1 MRIVFVG
8 CGAVGGYFG
17 GRLLQ
22 SGEDVSFVARKRQ
35 FEVLKQQGLTIN
47 SIAGDAKL
55 SDIQVMQAPDG
66 DFKADII
73 FVTVKTFQLSGALP
87 AIKSLLAPHTRV
99 IPLLNG
105 VSAAKKLMDGG
116 IAKKHILGG
125 LAKIIAKVSEP
136 GVISHTG
143 ATPHITLGLFKDSE
157 PSEQNLLNALAQKL
171 KNAGISTGISRNI
184 ELALWRKYLFVAAW
198 GALAC
203 VAGVSIG
210 PLRENP
216 GTRAVLIKLIQ
227 EYRAIANSLGVEI
240 NQQIVDETL
249 TFIDQLPG
257 HSETSMQRDIASH
270 SAGEF
275 DALVTDALNLAREQ
289 GIDVPRLS
297 FCHALLSLQISAFAE

>member
-17 GRLLQ
+17 ARLLQ
-22 SGEDVSFVARKRQ
+22 SGEDVSFIARNRQ
-35 FEVLKQQGLTIN
+35 LAALQSQGLTVK

-55 SDIQVMQAPDG
+55 TDIQAMQTPKAG
-66 DFKADII
+66 FKADII
-73 FVTVKTFQLSGALP
+73 FVTVKTFQLAEALP
-87 AIKSLLAPHTRV
+87 AIKSMLAPHTRV

-105 VSAAKKLMDGG
+105 ICAAKNLMEGG
-116 IAKKHILGG
+116 VPKQNILGG

-136 GVISHTG
+136 GVVSHTG

-157 PSEQNLLNALAQKL
+157 ASEQALLDKLASIL
-171 KNAGISTGISRNI
+171 KKADISTGISRNI

-203 VAGVSIG
+203 VAKAPVGE
-210 PLRENP
+210 LRDNP
-216 GTRAVLIKLIQ
+216 GTRAVLIKLMQ
-227 EYRAIANSLGVEI
+227 EYRSIANSLGVDI
-240 NQQIVDETL
+240 NQAIVDETL
-249 TFIDQLPG
+249 AFIDQLPPE
-257 HSETSMQRDIASH
+257 SETSMQRDIASQTP
-270 SAGEF
+270 SEF

-297 FCHALLSLQISAFAE
+297 FCHAVLALQLSH